1 MTSCHVRP
9 IPSHKHAGIFN
20 CPLYWPRQLCPRHFA
35 DDQRLPFA
43 ERIRIGACSILFIIS
58 PTSYVLLD
66 RSAFIRPFPSSSILS
81 KLISI
86 PTILTHWPSTCRRS
100 VISSH
105 SGPLFDIPLKPRIRH
120 CIIDPLADHQSNRY
134 LRSLSPSLQHLLY
147 LPLL

>member
-58 PTSYVLLD
+58 PTSYVPLD
-66 RSAFIRPFPSSSILS
+66 RSAFIRPFVQYSLQTDLNPYHPHPLAQY
-81 KLISI
+81 LQTQRYQLPLR
-86 PTILTHWPSTCRRS
+86 PTI
-100 VISSH
+100 
-105 SGPLFDIPLKPRIRH
+105 
-120 CIIDPLADHQSNRY
+120 
-134 LRSLSPSLQHLLY
+134 
-147 LPLL
+147 